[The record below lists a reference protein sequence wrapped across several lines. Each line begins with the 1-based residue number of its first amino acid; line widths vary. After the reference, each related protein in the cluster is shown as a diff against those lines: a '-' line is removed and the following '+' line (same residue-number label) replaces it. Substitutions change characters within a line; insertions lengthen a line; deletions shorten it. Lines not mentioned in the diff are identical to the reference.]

1 MCIKHYFFYKGEAY
15 AHEWSAKKKK
25 MIFLMSFRN
34 ISNNQLKIYVCIY
47 LHNYLHKMIES
58 GGESD
63 KSDDKETPPNL
74 LSV

>member
-25 MIFLMSFRN
+25 MIFFHN

-63 KSDDKETPPNL
+63 KSDDKETPPNV

>member
-1 MCIKHYFFYKGEAY
+1 MHTSGAQR
-15 AHEWSAKKKK
+15 KKK